1 MPGTNLLI
9 KNMVCNRCVLAVE
22 KILLSEA
29 IPFQAVMLGQV
40 ILSRALT
47 EDQKSRLVTRF
58 RAIGFELV
66 DSRTTTLV
74 ESIKLLATRK
84 ARNELNER
92 ESKMTLSLYIT
103 TSVHHEY
110 TYLSSLFSD
119 LEGRTIEQYFLER
132 RVEKVKELL
141 MDGAYTLSQIAFDLD
156 YSSVSHLSAQ
166 FKSITGFTPTCFKE
180 MVVVQ
185 QKPLHKA

>member
-47 EDQKSRLVTRF
+47 EDQKSRLVTRC
-58 RAIGFELV
+58 RAIGFELI

-74 ESIKLLATRK
+74 ESIKL
-84 ARNELNER
+84 
-92 ESKMTLSLYIT
+92 
-103 TSVHHEY
+103 
-110 TYLSSLFSD
+110 
-119 LEGRTIEQYFLER
+119 
-132 RVEKVKELL
+132 
-141 MDGAYTLSQIAFDLD
+141 
-156 YSSVSHLSAQ
+156 
-166 FKSITGFTPTCFKE
+166 
-180 MVVVQ
+180 
-185 QKPLHKA
+185 